1 MLVCG
6 RVILVLV
13 VADVALGSVIGI
25 GIAIEVECKIGSESG
40 AQAQAR
46 ARPPMIVAQ
55 RVDPA
60 PLNQ

>member
-1 MLVCG
+1 M
-6 RVILVLV
+6 LV